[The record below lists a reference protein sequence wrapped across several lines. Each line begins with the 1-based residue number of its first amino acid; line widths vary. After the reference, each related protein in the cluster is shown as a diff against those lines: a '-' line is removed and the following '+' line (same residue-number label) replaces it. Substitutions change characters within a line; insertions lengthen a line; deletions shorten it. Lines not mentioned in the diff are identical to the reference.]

1 MHKKAR
7 EGSLSSDDMQGTTFT
22 ISNLGSFGIEYFT
35 PVLNTPE
42 TGILGV
48 GAIEHVP
55 VYKGKKIKKRQYVT
69 FKFNIRSSCIR
80 WCTSNVHFLRTI
92 KRYLEEPVTILF
104 IKRR

>member
-1 MHKKAR
+1 MAQKAR
-7 EGSLSSDDMQGTTFT
+7 AGSLSSDDMHGTTFT

-55 VYKGKKIKKRQYVT
+55 VYKGKTKKRKYVT
-69 FKFNIRSSCIR
+69 FKFNIRSSVLDGAPAAAFYAQLNI
-80 WCTSNVHFLRTI
+80 I
-92 KRYLEEPVTILF
+92 
-104 IKRR
+104 

>member
-1 MHKKAR
+1 MH
-7 EGSLSSDDMQGTTFT
+7 GTTFT

-55 VYKGKKIKKRQYVT
+55 VFKGKIKKRKYVT

-80 WCTSNVHFLRTI
+80 RCTSTAFYAQLNIFRRT
-92 KRYLEEPVTILF
+92 YNNSF